1 MATIFCKTESFNQI
15 GFYLQ
20 SKGKTYFLCYQRFY
34 KSVWDYFA
42 GGVKLNSLFSR
53 AGKHSHAIRAVKLK
67 LPAYIEYVERE
78 EGVRVLD
85 KTIAKGNGQI
95 GAKKRRES
103 KVCSY
108 DWRSDEQA
116 KIA

>member
-42 GGVKLNSLFSR
+42 GGVELDALFSKS
-53 AGKHSHAIRAVKLK
+53 GKHSYAVRAVKAK

-103 KVCSY
+103 KVCNY
-108 DWRSDEQA
+108 DWRCDQQA